1 MFVID
6 MMPKRPVLNM
16 RNSYTIGK
24 ANVDFD
30 KQIHLNV
37 DTIVSLKKTINSFF
51 GECNNIQLTLS
62 AQVQFYMIQSFLRKC
77 FKLI

>member
-16 RNSYTIGK
+16 RNSYINGK

-37 DTIVSLKKTINSFF
+37 DTIVSFEENYKLFF
-51 GECNNIQLTLS
+51 GACNNIQLTLS
-62 AQVQFYMIQSFLRKC
+62 AHVQFYMIQSFLRKC